1 MFNSNLILDTQTQMF
16 WDYSIYFVELSII
29 VYDYLLTLDAEVERY
44 WILRTRKDLTLSTA
58 LFFINRYLTLL
69 GIFPIFVFTLWPEII
84 PGLMVSGSALLSGEG
99 SAAWSVILQRCS
111 RTLDLMHWIYI
122 ALEMSTVNRAL
133 WWQLYLASK
142 TNLEQPPFSGG
153 QINCIA
159 GETRQHNLFY
169 NWIWLV
175 VHAEHSTLRMRGLF
189 LRRGIGA
196 MLMRDGLDKGIAV
209 YFQQC
214 FVSQNGE
221 YSDVPLDVGIEGLSM
236 NTCERVISAVS
247 FSTSALM
254 EILGSRGVVVNG
266 MDEFWLIQESGSV
279 IE

>member
-1 MFNSNLILDTQTQMF
+1 MFNSELILDTQTQMF

-122 ALEMSTVNRAL
+122 ALEMSTVNLLFIIRTYALYGCHRWTWVFLGAL
-133 WWQLYLASK
+133 WVCIWANSLWQLYLASK

-159 GETRQHNLFY
+159 GDTRQQALY
-169 NWIWLV
+169 NVYSWAGIVIFDVCVFAMTLWK
-175 VHAEHSTLRMRGLF
+175 TLRMRGLF

-196 MLMRDGLDKGIAV
+196 MLMRDGAIYFGAV
-209 YFQQC
+209 ALLNSINILF
-214 FVSQNGE
+214 F
-221 YSDVPLDVGIEGLSM
+221 L
-236 NTCERVISAVS
+236 
-247 FSTSALM
+247 FSSVDLH
-254 EILGSRGVVVNG
+254 R
-266 MDEFWLIQESGSV
+266 LIYLLFSLC
-279 IE
+279 